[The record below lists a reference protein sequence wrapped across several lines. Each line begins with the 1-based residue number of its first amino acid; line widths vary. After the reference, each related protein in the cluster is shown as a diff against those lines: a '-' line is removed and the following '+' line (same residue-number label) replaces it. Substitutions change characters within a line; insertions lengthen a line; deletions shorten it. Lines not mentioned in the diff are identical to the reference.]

1 MINFLQRVGSWIIKD
16 WMPTCFL
23 FMIVFGLYDH
33 LAIFSPTFLD
43 LFPKAFIFSG
53 ALHVPGIITVEIAI
67 LISRKWDMVFRELL
81 VYAIPTYFL
90 LMGMY
95 YLLILKPLYL

>member
-16 WMPTCFL
+16 WMPTCFVL
-23 FMIVFGLYDH
+23 MVAFGLYDH
-33 LAIFSPTFLD
+33 LAIFSPAFLD

-67 LISRKWDMVFRELL
+67 LISRKWNIVFSQLIAY
-81 VYAIPTYFL
+81 VIPMYFL
-90 LMGMY
+90 LMGLY
-95 YLLILKPLYL
+95 YLLVLRPLYP